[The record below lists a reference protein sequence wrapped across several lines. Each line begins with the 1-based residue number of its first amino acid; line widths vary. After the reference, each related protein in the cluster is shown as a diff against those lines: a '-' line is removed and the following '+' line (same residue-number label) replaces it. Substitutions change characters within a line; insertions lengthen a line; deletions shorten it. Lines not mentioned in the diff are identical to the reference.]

1 MSCMRYVRYGR
12 LSSVSTTRPHDAGFL
27 DLAVSRNLTKIL
39 FGANRCQF
47 SRTSSRSPA
56 SSIAMLRASRDRAS
70 PRSAPPAVTSV
81 LGSKADLIRS
91 SAEHSRHRTFG
102 SGLRRC
108 DIRKTVGREDQIR
121 GNCF

>member
-47 SRTSSRSPA
+47 FSNVIPQPGKLNRDVASLEGPRQPA
-56 SSIAMLRASRDRAS
+56 
-70 PRSAPPAVTSV
+70 
-81 LGSKADLIRS
+81 
-91 SAEHSRHRTFG
+91 
-102 SGLRRC
+102 
-108 DIRKTVGREDQIR
+108 
-121 GNCF
+121 